1 MHDDATFEAW
11 RQGAEQEE
19 REHRAVTNDIAQGT
33 FEENLPF

>member
-1 MHDDATFEAW
+1 MHDDATYKAS

-19 REHRAVTNDIAQGT
+19 RERRAVTNDIGQGT